1 MTTAIALARP
11 NGCLPPVPVDHVVDD
26 PTTIRSMA
34 RAHGPYFMPAR
45 YLINAGAANDAKGG
59 SETVE
64 VPAHLIGP
72 VWRGDWA
79 IEGRPLVDGAQDLL
93 TLAPFVAGARQMCGP
108 AAVVDPQQVF
118 INLTTPMPGSGFA
131 HVDIPEFVGRDRS
144 NAPGWLLQAMGSSR
158 AFEDVRITIV
168 TAVSWFHT
176 GERGF
181 FRYWPAGIDN
191 PSIRHED
198 MWNTAVVGDNDFM
211 FHKVE
216 RVGRDDQVRVEGLTI
231 DSTLDHDG
239 TGWQVLED
247 GSSLAA
253 YTDDDVRISLSWKAR
268 VYPSHDAKDAATAG
282 QGALAD
288 DTVLARFEE
297 ALGEPLAAADLTSP
311 ALRDQLQA
319 RFPGYAAG

>member
-1 MTTAIALARP
+1 MTAVALDRT
-11 NGCLPPVPVDHVVDD
+11 NGCLPPVRVDHVVDD
-26 PTTIRSMA
+26 PAVIRAMA
-34 RAHGPYFMPAR
+34 RTHGPYFMPAR

-59 SETVE
+59 SEDVE

-79 IEGRPLVDGAQDLL
+79 IEGRPLVDGAQELL
-93 TLAPFVAGARQMCGP
+93 ALEPFVDGARTMFGP
-108 AAVVDPQQVF
+108 DAVIDPQQVF
-118 INLTTPMPGSGFA
+118 INLTTPMRGTGFA

-144 NAPGWLLQAMGSSR
+144 NAPGWLLQAMGTCR

-168 TAVSWFHT
+168 TAVSWFHS
-176 GERGF
+176 GERGY
-181 FRYWPAGIDN
+181 FRYWPHGIDN

-216 RVGRDDQVRVEGLTI
+216 RTGREDQHPVAGLTI

-239 TGWQVLED
+239 SDWQVLES
-247 GSSLAA
+247 GSSLAT

-268 VYPSHDAKDAATAG
+268 VYPSARAKDVAEAG
-282 QGALAD
+282 EGALSD
-288 DTVLARFEE
+288 ETVLGRFEE
-297 ALGEPLAAADLTSP
+297 ALGQPLAGSDLASTEV
-311 ALRDQLQA
+311 RDQLQA

>member
-1 MTTAIALARP
+1 MTAATLDRP
-11 NGCLPPVPVDHVVDD
+11 LGCLPPVRVDHVVED
-26 PTTIRSMA
+26 PSMIRAMA
-34 RAHGPYFMPAR
+34 RSHGPYFMPAR

-59 SETVE
+59 SEPVE

-79 IEGRPLVDGAQDLL
+79 IEGRPLVDGAEKLL
-93 TLAPFVAGARQMCGP
+93 ALEPFVTGAHHMCG
-108 AAVVDPQQVF
+108 ASSVVDPQQVF
-118 INLTTPMPGSGFA
+118 INLTTPMPGTGFA

-144 NAPGWLLQAMGSSR
+144 NAPGWLLQAMGTCR
-158 AFEDVRITIV
+158 AFEDVRVTIV
-168 TAVSWFHT
+168 TAVSWFHS
-176 GERGF
+176 GERGY
-181 FRYWPAGIDN
+181 FRYWPEGIDN

-216 RVGRDDQVRVEGLTI
+216 RVGREDQQRVDGLTI

-239 TGWQVLED
+239 ADWHVLEG
-247 GSSLAA
+247 GSSLAS

-268 VYPSHDAKDAATAG
+268 VYPSHDAKDAAESG
-282 QGALAD
+282 VGALS
-288 DTVLARFEE
+288 DTTILERFEQ
-297 ALGEPLAAADLTSP
+297 ALAEPLAAPDLTSP